1 MTRRDPFEF
10 VAQMPSAQD
19 PQPIDAPSKDIPPAP
34 SWQGESTA
42 PVSKDQSRNQALIDT
57 TARITGAMYIYVTL
71 WLVITL
77 INGLQRSH
85 PALVWGGAGWLGTIA
100 LVRGIVGHRL
110 KQLLDFKPRLAHQL
124 TVGLVLVNGLTWG
137 LLTAAS
143 VYLPSLE
150 IIKMPMLL
158 VSVGLSSGGTVAM
171 AINPTLKVW
180 FPVSVI
186 MPVALA
192 TASNVTGSNLM
203 LACLMMVYTIY
214 VMQASRV
221 VSQDYWRAQVAYKAL
236 EHASLT
242 DTLTQIPNRL
252 HFDRQY
258 QVEWRR
264 ACRLGTRL
272 AVMIVDLDHF
282 KRINDEHG
290 HPAGDTVLQEAA
302 SAMRQAILRPCDVLA
317 RYGGEEFIVLLP
329 DITEDGVHVVAERVR
344 AQVAAMKI
352 ALPALDTH
360 ISITCS
366 VGYAFTSPQH
376 HHDEDEPI
384 RRADEALYCA
394 KTEGRNRSQAWRAQ
408 TPIARAQPVSKPI
421 SST

>member
-1 MTRRDPFEF
+1 
-10 VAQMPSAQD
+10 MPSVQD
-19 PQPIDAPSKDIPPAP
+19 SQPQDAPSSDTSPAP
-34 SWQGESTA
+34 TWQGDAGVPDSQ
-42 PVSKDQSRNQALIDT
+42 DQSRNQALIDT
-57 TARITGAMYIYVTL
+57 TARITGAMYIYVSL

-77 INGLQRSH
+77 ISGLQRSH
-85 PALVWGGAGWLGTIA
+85 PLLVWGAAGWLGTIA

-110 KQLLDFKPRLAHQL
+110 KQLLDYKPRLAHRL

-143 VYLPSLE
+143 VYLPSLD
-150 IIKMPMLL
+150 IIKTPMLL
-158 VSVGLSSGGTVAM
+158 VGVGLSSGGTVAM

-192 TASNVTGSNLM
+192 TASNVSGSNLM

-258 QVEWRR
+258 QAEWRR

-290 HPAGDTVLQEAA
+290 HPVGDTVLQEAA
-302 SAMRQAILRPCDVLA
+302 NAMRQAILRPCDVLA

-344 AQVAAMKI
+344 TQVAALKI
-352 ALPALDTH
+352 AVPTRGTH
-360 ISITCS
+360 ISVTCS
-366 VGYAFTSPQH
+366 LGYACTTPQH
-376 HHDEDEPI
+376 HLDADEPI
-384 RRADEALYCA
+384 RRADEALYRA
-394 KTEGRNRSQAWRAQ
+394 KTEGRNRSLAWREQATATRTQ
-408 TPIARAQPVSKPI
+408 AI

>member
-1 MTRRDPFEF
+1 
-10 VAQMPSAQD
+10 MPGSH
-19 PQPIDAPSKDIPPAP
+19 
-34 SWQGESTA
+34 
-42 PVSKDQSRNQALIDT
+42 DQSRNQALIDT
-57 TARITGAMYIYVTL
+57 TARITGAMYIYVAL

-77 INGLQRSH
+77 LSGLQRSH
-85 PALVWGGAGWLGTIA
+85 PILVWGSAGWLGLIA
-100 LVRGIVGHRL
+100 LVRGVVGHHL
-110 KQLLDFKPRLAHQL
+110 KQLLDYKPRLAHQL
-124 TVGLVLVNGLTWG
+124 TVSLVLINGLTWG

-150 IIKMPMLL
+150 VIKTQMLL

-221 VSQDYWRAQVAYKAL
+221 VSQDYWRAQAAYKAL

-258 QVEWRR
+258 QAEWRR
-264 ACRLGTRL
+264 ACRLGTHL

-290 HPAGDTVLQEAA
+290 HPVGDAVLQEAA
-302 SAMRQAILRPCDVLA
+302 NAMRQAILRPCDLLA

-329 DITEDGVHVVAERVR
+329 DVTEEGVHVVAERVR
-344 AQVAAMKI
+344 TQVAALKI
-352 ALPALDTH
+352 VNPTQGNP
-360 ISITCS
+360 ISVTCS
-366 VGYAFTSPQH
+366 LGYACSTPQH
-376 HHDEDEPI
+376 HHDPDEPI
-384 RRADEALYCA
+384 RRADEALYRA
-394 KTEGRNRSQAWRAQ
+394 KTEGRNRSQAWRKQ
-408 TPIARAQPVSKPI
+408 EPHREVQLHT
-421 SST
+421 